1 MTWPEGVAVE
11 LILLAAAWISFK
23 FLTRNIRTFL
33 DLRLE
38 VRRQMQRFAM
48 EPPPQSGIQR
58 MSPGG
63 QIPASADP
71 HPIDDPRLEQGTEVF
86 RQLGFRVLMFA
97 HKARLA
103 ALIVKVMGYDP
114 IKAGDNL
121 ISLSHDASLAF
132 RRKSIVDALRL
143 QEDRPDNDH

>member
-1 MTWPEGVAVE
+1 
-11 LILLAAAWISFK
+11 
-23 FLTRNIRTFL
+23 
-33 DLRLE
+33 
-38 VRRQMQRFAM
+38 MQRFAM

-143 QEDRPDNDH
+143 QEDRPDNDHSRGGLGSVGGGEVGGPGSGGATTTVRSGSGG